1 MASNPYPDSTL
12 DPRGGDRDRP
22 GQGPDEIV
30 PGRSDE
36 IEPGRTPDEISPDQ
50 GDFDRPDSSPMES
63 PPQPDAPAETPA
75 APD

>member
-12 DPRGGDRDRP
+12 DPRGIDRDRP

-30 PGRSDE
+30 PGKGDDVQ
-36 IEPGRTPDEISPDQ
+36 PGFSPPEVAPDQ
-50 GDFDRPDSSPMES
+50 GDFDRPDSSPTEL
-63 PPQPDAPAETPA
+63 PPQPDAPPEAPA